1 MDSVLQTIGWILFGL
16 WTVGMGLPLLALWRR
31 RMSRLSPCLVPP
43 ESWPRLSVII
53 TARNEGPRIR
63 ECLASLRASTYA
75 ELEILAIDDRSEDL
89 TGQVMLELAAE
100 DPRIR
105 VLQITELPENWL
117 GKNHAMWTG
126 AEAANGDLLLFTDG
140 DVIYEPDALQTAV
153 SYMMAHQLDHLTL
166 GPRMLSGSYL
176 EESLVAFF
184 GLLITTGTQSWLA
197 RCQSRHIYI
206 GIGAFNLVDRAT
218 YMAAGGH
225 IPLRYEIADDMR
237 LAQLLKRHGARA
249 DMIMACN
256 LLSVR
261 WQTSAW
267 NTITG
272 LEKNGFAAA
281 HFSILRLMF
290 GVVAAA
296 TLLYSPVIA
305 LLLTPGAV
313 SHGFLAAIVCA
324 HLGYAG
330 AASTFGGRPWVAPML
345 FPASAAILFAFLR
358 SMVITLRQ
366 GGVRWRDTFYPLAEL
381 RKGLYR

>member
-140 DVIYEPDALQTAV
+140 DVIYEPDAFRQ
-153 SYMMAHQLDHLTL
+153 YLTRAL
-166 GPRMLSGSYL
+166 G
-176 EESLVAFF
+176 
-184 GLLITTGTQSWLA
+184 
-197 RCQSRHIYI
+197 
-206 GIGAFNLVDRAT
+206 
-218 YMAAGGH
+218 
-225 IPLRYEIADDMR
+225 
-237 LAQLLKRHGARA
+237 
-249 DMIMACN
+249 
-256 LLSVR
+256 
-261 WQTSAW
+261 
-267 NTITG
+267 
-272 LEKNGFAAA
+272 
-281 HFSILRLMF
+281 
-290 GVVAAA
+290 
-296 TLLYSPVIA
+296 
-305 LLLTPGAV
+305 
-313 SHGFLAAIVCA
+313 
-324 HLGYAG
+324 
-330 AASTFGGRPWVAPML
+330 
-345 FPASAAILFAFLR
+345 
-358 SMVITLRQ
+358 
-366 GGVRWRDTFYPLAEL
+366 
-381 RKGLYR
+381 